1 MHRIDGSGHQDN
13 RFTEGNPQTGTEATV
28 VTAGWLNAVQEE
40 VAHVI
45 EGQGL
50 VLNKDDNEQLK
61 TAVNTAIDQAV
72 ASCKT
77 EVTQERDTAID
88 SAKTEMNGVI
98 DQKIDTSVGAIKQKH
113 IMRWF
118 AKGYLQTGNYVIK
131 LMCGVSGT
139 INLIRAFLWSG
150 TANVTYALNSSPFI
164 TIDIPSNSRCSEE
177 CNRTVNPGDM
187 VYININSVSGDPY
200 DFTGCLEIE
209 ED

>member
-13 RFTEGNPQTGTEATV
+13 QFTEGNPQTGTEATV

-61 TAVNTAIDQAV
+61 NAVNSAIDQAV
-72 ASCKT
+72 ATCKT
-77 EVTQERDTAID
+77 QVSQERDNAID
-88 SAKTEMNGVI
+88 SAKDEITGVI
-98 DQKIDTSVGAIKQKH
+98 DQKIDAGVGAIKQRH

-118 AKGYLQTGNYVIK
+118 LKGNVQTGLYIIK
-131 LMCGVSGT
+131 LLSGVTGS
-139 INLIRAFLWSG
+139 IKKIRAYLWSG
-150 TANVTYALNSSPFI
+150 TANATFALNSVHFMS
-164 TIDIPSNSRCSEE
+164 TDIPANSRYMVE
-177 CNRTVNPGDM
+177 CDRSVRPGDM
-187 VYININSVSGDPY
+187 IYITINSVSGNPY

>member
-77 EVTQERDTAID
+77 EVEQERDTAID

-98 DQKIDTSVGAIKQKH
+98 DQKIDASVGAIKQKH

-118 AKGYLQTGNYVIK
+118 AKGRLQTGSRVIK
-131 LMCGVSGT
+131 MMSGVNGAIKK
-139 INLIRAFLWSG
+139 INGYLWSG
-150 TANVTYALNSSPFI
+150 SANVSFEVNTSLFMTAGFTASSLTSLP
-164 TIDIPSNSRCSEE
+164 
-177 CNRTVNPGDM
+177 CNRPVSPGQM
-187 VYININSVSGDPY
+187 VYITINSVSGDPC